1 MGSKAFTRTRTS
13 ARRTL
18 SIALSAAMLAS
29 LLGPVT
35 ATAIPLPPTPIS
47 HAYPSFDST
56 GMEAFDLGGA
66 ASVVGGAVRLTPA
79 SPDQVGTMFTA
90 QPLRIRN
97 SGEFSTCFSFRINGS
112 SGAGGGAEGLTFV
125 MASDKDSLVPSGL
138 GYTGGGGSM
147 RVEFDTYKDSWD
159 PNDNHITFTSAQ
171 HAGDEQHHDQVVT
184 LTPSFDLDDGGIK
197 YCWIDYEGGGFRIA
211 FSDTPTRVGEATSA
225 GGQVSYMGAWGTTE
239 ADVYFGFTGATAAEY
254 ANHEIVSWH
263 LDNKYHP
270 IWETPLDPATT
281 AYSTGPASLDVATE
295 DWVDVDTSTEVTFTV
310 SDMYGA
316 PLANEPVAVTSS
328 AGALSAPSVTSDAS
342 GLATVTLTTPSTKQI
357 CSVVG
362 ETTGGLRVTG
372 SVLVGDRKPI
382 VDVQAGTTQVPLRSY
397 RAAAPGIEIS
407 DADDS
412 TLVAAR
418 IRIVDG
424 SDAEHL
430 GAPSLPSPITASV
443 TQEGDF
449 YLEGSASLAE
459 YEQALGSMVYY
470 GYGPLPSNS
479 RQVEFSVFDGIV
491 WSDPVI
497 KNIEVTLMMPFAGAD
512 RYQTAIVTSQ
522 ETFRGG
528 AETVVIATGENWP
541 DALGGSAL
549 AGTMYGPILLSPKD
563 ALPADVLAEIE
574 RLNPSSAYVLGGEG
588 ALSDDVY
595 DELTGLLGSMN
606 VTRLG
611 GADRYETAEI
621 IADEVIGYLGEWG
634 WIVDTAFVATGR
646 NYPDALAAAPL
657 AAGLYQPIYLS
668 DPECISDS
676 TAQAM
681 VDAGITQAIL
691 LGGEGVVSPETE
703 AKLAD
708 FEITTAV
715 RLAGADRYE
724 TAAKIARYGV
734 DEYGF
739 TWDGVAIATGK
750 GFADALA
757 GGVAQAYM
765 GSVMLLSDPAS
776 LSEPSFD
783 ALEANAAE
791 IYGIRFLG
799 GTRALSQTV
808 RDQAMDAIAP

>member
-1 MGSKAFTRTRTS
+1 
-13 ARRTL
+13 
-18 SIALSAAMLAS
+18 MLAS

-35 ATAIPLPPTPIS
+35 AIAVPLPATPIS
-47 HAYPSFDST
+47 HAYSSFDST
-56 GMEAFDLGGA
+56 GMEAFDLGGS

-97 SGEFSTCFSFRINGS
+97 SGEFSTSFSFRINGS

-138 GYTGGGGSM
+138 GYTGGGSSM
-147 RVEFDTYKDSWD
+147 RVEFDTYKDPWD
-159 PNDNHITFTSAQ
+159 ANDNHITFTTAQ
-171 HAGDEQHHDQVVT
+171 NAGNEQYHESIIT
-184 LTPSFDLDDGGIK
+184 LTPPFDLDDGGIK

-211 FSDTPTRVGEATSA
+211 FSDTPTRVGEATSS
-225 GGQVSYMGAWGTTE
+225 GGSASYMGDWGTSE
-239 ADVYFGFTGATAAEY
+239 ADVYFGFTGATATEY
-254 ANHEIVSWH
+254 ANQEIVSWY

-281 AYSTGPASLDVATE
+281 SYSTGPASLDVAAE

-310 SDMYGA
+310 TDMYGA
-316 PLANEPVAVTSS
+316 PLANESVAVTSS
-328 AGALSAPSVTSDAS
+328 AGTLSAPTVTSDAS
-342 GLATVTLTTPSTKQI
+342 GLATVTLTTPGTKQI

-362 ETTGGLRVTG
+362 ETTSGLRVTD
-372 SVLVGDRKPI
+372 SLLIGDLRPI
-382 VDVQAGTTQVPLRSY
+382 VDVQAGTTQVPRRSY
-397 RAAAPGIEIS
+397 RDVAPGLEIS

-418 IRIVDG
+418 ARIVDKADG
-424 SDAEHL
+424 ESVGVVDL
-430 GAPSLPSPITASV
+430 PGAISESYTL
-443 TQEGDF
+443 DYDC
-449 YLEGSASLAE
+449 YLEGAASLAD
-459 YEQALGSMVYY
+459 YEEALGSLVYF
-470 GYGPLPSNS
+470 GDGPLTSNF

-497 KNIEVTLMMPFAGAD
+497 KNVEVTPMMPFAGDD
-512 RYQTAIVTSQ
+512 RYQTAIVASQ
-522 ETFRGG
+522 ETFVGG

-549 AGTMYGPILLSPKD
+549 AGVMYGPILLSPKD

-588 ALSDDVY
+588 ALSDDVLA
-595 DELTGLLGSMN
+595 ELTGLLGEEN

-621 IADEVIGYLGEWG
+621 IADEVIGCLAEWG
-634 WIVDTAFVATGR
+634 YTIDTAFVATGR

-668 DPECISDS
+668 EPNCISDT
-676 TAQAM
+676 TADTM
-681 VDAGITQAIL
+681 LDAGITQAIL
-691 LGGEGVVSPETE
+691 LGGEAVVSPETE
-703 AKLAD
+703 EKLAATG
-708 FEITTAV
+708 IATAD
-715 RLAGADRYE
+715 RIAGADRYE
-724 TAAKIARYGV
+724 TAAAIARYGV

-739 TWDGVAIATGK
+739 AWDGVAIATGK

-757 GGVAQAYM
+757 GGVAQAQW

-776 LSEPSFD
+776 LSEPSLD
-783 ALEANAAE
+783 ALEDNAAD

-799 GTRALSQTV
+799 GMKALSQTV
-808 RDQAMDAIAP
+808 RDQAMGAIAP

>member
-1 MGSKAFTRTRTS
+1 MGSKVLTRTRS
-13 ARRTL
+13 SVRRTL

-56 GMEAFDLGGA
+56 GMEAFDLGGS

-79 SPDQVGTMFTA
+79 SSDQVGTMFTA
-90 QPLRIRN
+90 QPLRIRS
-97 SGEFSTCFSFRINGS
+97 SGNFSTCFSFRINGS
-112 SGAGGGAEGLTFV
+112 AGAEGFTFV

-138 GYTGGGGSM
+138 GYTGGGNSV
-147 RVEFDTYKDSWD
+147 RVEFDTHKDSWD
-159 PNDNHITFTSAQ
+159 SNDNHITLTDYQ
-171 HAGDEQHHDQVVT
+171 NAGNEQYHDPVITVT
-184 LTPSFDLDDGGIK
+184 PAFDLDDGGVK
-197 YCWIDYEGGGFRIA
+197 YCWIDYQAPIFRVA
-211 FSDTPTRVGEATSA
+211 FSDTPTRVGEVLSL
-225 GGQVSYMGAWGTTE
+225 GGGSVGYLDYGASEG
-239 ADVYFGFTGATAAEY
+239 DVYFGFTGATATEY
-254 ANHEIVSWH
+254 ANHEIVSWY
-263 LDNKYHP
+263 LDNKYQ
-270 IWETPLDPATT
+270 PLDPATT
-281 AYSTGPASLDVATE
+281 SYSTGPASLDVATE

-310 SDMYGA
+310 TDMYGA

-328 AGALSAPSVTSDAS
+328 AGTLSAPSVTSDAN
-342 GLATVTLTTPSTKQI
+342 GLATVTLTTPLAKQI

-362 ETTGGLRVTG
+362 ETTSGLRVTD
-372 SVLVGDRKPI
+372 SFLIGDRKPI
-382 VDVQAGTTQVPLRSY
+382 VDVQAGTTQVPRRSY
-397 RAAAPGIEIS
+397 RDVAPGLEIS

-418 IRIVDG
+418 ARIVDKADG
-424 SDAEHL
+424 EFVGVMDL
-430 GAPSLPSPITASV
+430 PGAISESYTL
-443 TQEGDF
+443 DYDC
-449 YLEGSASLAE
+449 YLEGAASLAD
-459 YEQALGSMVYY
+459 YEEALGSLFYF
-470 GYGPLPSNS
+470 GDGPLPSNS

-497 KNIEVTLMMPFAGAD
+497 KNIEVTPMMPFAGAD
-512 RYQTAIVTSQ
+512 RYQTAIVASQ
-522 ETFRGG
+522 ETFIGG
-528 AETVVIATGENWP
+528 SDSVVIATGENWP

-549 AGTMYGPILLSPKD
+549 AGVMYGPILLSPKD

-588 ALSDDVY
+588 ALSDDVLA
-595 DELTGLLGSMN
+595 ELTGLLGEEN

-611 GADRYETAEI
+611 GSDRYETAEI

-657 AAGLYQPIYLS
+657 AAGVYYPIYLS
-668 DPECISDS
+668 DPDCISDP

-681 VDAGITQAIL
+681 RSAGITETIL
-691 LGGEGVVSPETE
+691 LGGEAVVSPETE
-703 AKLAD
+703 EKLAD
-708 FEITTAV
+708 NGIATV
-715 RLAGADRYE
+715 DRIAGADRYE
-724 TAAKIARYGV
+724 TAAAIAQYGV

-739 TWDGVAIATGK
+739 AWDGVAIATGK

-757 GGVAQAYM
+757 GGVAQAYW

-776 LSEPSFD
+776 LSEPSLD
-783 ALEANAAE
+783 ALEVNAAD
-791 IYGIRFLG
+791 IQGIRFLG

>member
-1 MGSKAFTRTRTS
+1 MGSRALTRTRTS
-13 ARRTL
+13 ARRVL
-18 SIALSAAMLAS
+18 SVALSAAMLAS

-35 ATAIPLPPTPIS
+35 AIAVPLPATPIS
-47 HAYPSFDST
+47 HAYSSFDPA
-56 GMEAFDLGGA
+56 GMEAFDLGGS

-79 SPDQVGTMFTA
+79 SSDQVGTMFTK

-97 SGEFSTCFSFRINGS
+97 SGEFSTSFSFRINGS
-112 SGAGGGAEGLTFV
+112 SGAGGGAEGFTFV

-138 GYTGGGGSM
+138 GYTGGGSSM

-159 PNDNHITFTSAQ
+159 INDNHITFTNAQ
-171 HAGDEQHHDQVVT
+171 HAGDEQYHESIIT
-184 LTPSFDLDDGGIK
+184 MTPSFDLDDGGIK
-197 YCWIDYEGGGFRIA
+197 YCWIDYGGGGFRIA

-225 GGQVSYMGAWGTTE
+225 GGPASYMGDYGTSE

-254 ANHEIVSWH
+254 ANHEIVSWY
-263 LDNKYHP
+263 LDNKYQ
-270 IWETPLDPATT
+270 PLDPATT
-281 AYSTGPASLDVATE
+281 SYSTGPASLDVATE

-310 SDMYGA
+310 TDMYGA
-316 PLANEPVAVTSS
+316 PMANEPIAVTSS
-328 AGALSAPSVTSDAS
+328 AGTLSAPTVTSDAN
-342 GLATVTLTTPSTKQI
+342 GLATVTLTTPVTKQI
-357 CSVVG
+357 CSVAG
-362 ETTGGLRVTG
+362 ETTSGLRVTG
-372 SVLVGDRKPI
+372 SLLVGDRKPI
-382 VDVQAGTTQVPLRSY
+382 VDVPAGTTQVPYQSERVV
-397 RAAAPGIEIS
+397 APGLEIS
-407 DADDS
+407 DADDT
-412 TLVAAR
+412 TLAAALV
-418 IRIVDG
+418 RIVDE
-424 SDAEHL
+424 SDAESVGVPGL
-430 GAPSLPSPITASV
+430 TGPIVAYGTI
-443 TQEGDF
+443 EGDY

-459 YEQALGSMVYY
+459 YEQALGSLTYS
-470 GYGPLPSNS
+470 GYGQPPSNS

-497 KNIEVTLMMPFAGAD
+497 KNIEITPMMPFAGAD

-522 ETFRGG
+522 ETFPWGS
-528 AETVVIATGENWP
+528 ESVVIATGANWP

-549 AGTMYGPILLSPKD
+549 AGVMYGPILLSPKD

-588 ALSDDVY
+588 ALSDDVLA
-595 DELTGLLGSMN
+595 ELTDLLGEEN

-668 DPECISDS
+668 DPECISDT

-681 VDAGITQAIL
+681 RSAGITETIL
-691 LGGEGVVSPETE
+691 LGGEAVVSPETE

-708 FEITTAV
+708 TGITTAD
-715 RLAGADRYE
+715 RIAGANRYE
-724 TAAKIARYGV
+724 TAAAIARYGV

-739 TWDGVAIATGK
+739 IWDGVAIATGK

-799 GTRALSQTV
+799 GTKALSQTV
-808 RDQAMDAIAP
+808 RDQAMDAITP